1 MQHPSPHP
9 ARAKSKGEAFMALTR
24 WRPNQT
30 LTLRDAFQQLFEEAL
45 RDGNADPDAIT
56 SGVFPVDIHET
67 QDAIE
72 IDASIPGADA
82 ADIEVSATENTVMIK
97 AEVREHREQREGQA
111 LRRERVTGVFQRA
124 FTLPTEVDPNGV
136 QAKFENGVLCV
147 TLPKSEAQKPRR
159 IEVRGQSDGKANG
172 KSNGQQQRVGQGQ
185 QTTTQPTSS
194 QAEAQRAQQ
203 SSGQQTSGQQGGA
216 QQSDQQKTDAQKAGS
231 GSR

>member
-1 MQHPSPHP
+1 
-9 ARAKSKGEAFMALTR
+9 MALTR
-24 WRPNQT
+24 WRPNQG
-30 LTLRDAFQQLFEEAL
+30 LTLRDAFQHLFEDAL
-45 RDGNADPDAIT
+45 RDGTPDPDAIT
-56 SGVFPVDIHET
+56 NGVFPVDIHET

-97 AEVREHREQREGQA
+97 AEVREHREQREGEA

-124 FTLPTEVDPNGV
+124 FTLPTEVDPNNV
-136 QAKFENGVLCV
+136 QAKFENGILCI

-159 IEVRGQSDGKANG
+159 IEVQGQSNG
-172 KSNGQQQRVGQGQ
+172 KTNGKTSNGQPARAGQPQ

-194 QAEAQRAQQ
+194 QQGETQRAQASGSQQSETQRGQQ
-203 SSGQQTSGQQGGA
+203 SSAQQT
-216 QQSDQQKTDAQKAGS
+216 DQQKSDAQKAGS